1 MATTTHA
8 TDKLSLASPD
18 GQMQM
23 TFMLTNQGEPVY
35 DLSFKG
41 KAVINPSKLGLE
53 LNHRRGR
60 SYGQCLLPHPSIVEH
75 VQPAY
80 LDT

>member
-41 KAVINPSKLGLE
+41 KAFCMVL
-53 LNHRRGR
+53 
-60 SYGQCLLPHPSIVEH
+60 
-75 VQPAY
+75 
-80 LDT
+80 